1 MLVNLRG
8 KRVNFF
14 VCTLEGRAKIIFMK
28 DYRKNACKSYLTLLM
43 LL

>member
-14 VCTLEGRAKIIFMK
+14 VCTLEDRAKIIFMK
-28 DYRKNACKSYLTLLM
+28 DYRKDASKSYLTLLM